1 MPHPPLPADES
12 DPDGTEETDEYEGP
26 PVPEPPRRV
35 PFGVTV
41 VAALLGVVSLL
52 VLFLTVDALTSF
64 NATDGVGRAAAG
76 GLLVTLLAICSAFP
90 AAVAWSFV
98 RNGNQIGSLVVG
110 GLVALAGLISLAI
123 GMLSDTRRDAV
134 VTGLLGVVLGLLI
147 ALLPLLGDGPGYL
160 AARRVW
166 AKAERDWLR
175 ELTTAPVPPVAAWPG
190 AHPGRQWPGP
200 QAVAWPQ
207 QQMGMPPQ
215 QWAQGPQQWAQGPQ
229 WGPGQQWGPTP
240 GPWQMPQGGP
250 PGQPWAAA
258 PPTPA
263 PTPPATAPPATAQPA
278 AAPPTTA
285 PPTTAQ
291 APAAQPTTAPP
302 TAAQAPAA
310 KAAEDSEPS
319 TGGQTPPTEAR
330 PAPPPPPAPPA
341 P

>member
-1 MPHPPLPADES
+1 MPHPPLPTDES
-12 DPDGTEETDEYEGP
+12 EADDPDEYEGP

-41 VAALLGVVSLL
+41 VAALLGVVSSL
-52 VLFLTVDALTSF
+52 VLFLTIGALTSF
-64 NATDGVGRAAAG
+64 NATDGVGRATAG
-76 GLLVTLLAICSAFP
+76 GLLVTLLAVCSAFP

-110 GLVALAGLISLAI
+110 GLVALAGLISLAV

-134 VTGLLGVVLGLLI
+134 VTGLLGVVLGLLV

-175 ELTTAPVPPVAAWPG
+175 ELTTAPVPVAAWPG
-190 AHPGRQWPGP
+190 AHPARQWPGP

-229 WGPGQQWGPTP
+229 WAPGQAWGPAP

-250 PGQPWAAA
+250 PGQPWVAT

-263 PTPPATAPPATAQPA
+263 PTPPATAPL
-278 AAPPTTA
+278 TTA

-291 APAAQPTTAPP
+291 PAAAQP
-302 TAAQAPAA
+302 
-310 KAAEDSEPS
+310 AEASEPS
-319 TGGQTPPTEAR
+319 TGGQTPPTEAG
-330 PAPPPPPAPPA
+330 PAPPA

>member
-1 MPHPPLPADES
+1 MPHPPLPTDESEADE
-12 DPDGTEETDEYEGP
+12 PDEYEGP

-52 VLFLTVDALTSF
+52 VLFLTIGALTSF

-76 GLLVTLLAICSAFP
+76 GLLVTVLAVCSAFP

-134 VTGLLGVVLGLLI
+134 VTGLLGVVLGLLV

-190 AHPGRQWPGP
+190 AHPTRQWPGP
-200 QAVAWPQ
+200 QAAAWPQ

-215 QWAQGPQQWAQGPQ
+215 QWAQGPQWV
-229 WGPGQQWGPTP
+229 PGQAWVRHRRGVMVRGPA
-240 GPWQMPQGGP
+240 WVRR
-250 PGQPWAAA
+250 
-258 PPTPA
+258 
-263 PTPPATAPPATAQPA
+263 
-278 AAPPTTA
+278 
-285 PPTTAQ
+285 
-291 APAAQPTTAPP
+291 
-302 TAAQAPAA
+302 
-310 KAAEDSEPS
+310 
-319 TGGQTPPTEAR
+319 R
-330 PAPPPPPAPPA
+330 PERRCGDRR
-341 P
+341 